1 LPSPPSTARVSPYL
15 SSSRVLPPKHD
26 VFISFRGIDVRDT
39 FLSHL
44 NSFLKHQK
52 KFAVYKDDLDLE
64 RGEDISLSLLEA
76 IERSAVYIVIFSP
89 NYADSPWC
97 LDELV
102 KILQCGERYG
112 RRVIPVFYGG
122 VDPSHVE
129 NQTGSYRKLP
139 AVETVGRIRS
149 WRTALTKSAAISG
162 FSSQVTRYGLHNLSR
177 FFHNPESNLIGLLL

>member
-1 LPSPPSTARVSPYL
+1 
-15 SSSRVLPPKHD
+15 PPKHD